1 MAITFIEPKRRKYY
15 LILLLIVVVIGVL
28 FLIWNFFF
36 LKAPAPSVKPTP
48 PPEIKI
54 NFEIL
59 GDSFLINSQSFEEP
73 NLPGAKDV
81 SLTPTLSWQSV
92 PGAEIYL
99 WEIIGV
105 ESGQTEQTSVT
116 ISKKLNPSTTY
127 TWRVSACKKDMSEC
141 SVRRSGTFTTVAGLP
156 IPELVSPPVGETFL
170 GRDNPFIPYSEIKPT
185 EYILRL
191 F

>member
-1 MAITFIEPKRRKYY
+1 VTISKKLNPSTTYTWRVSACKKDMSECSAWSNGRFTTLKEPFRS
-15 LILLLIVVVIGVL
+15 LISPV
-28 FLIWNFFF
+28 
-36 LKAPAPSVKPTP
+36 S
-48 PPEIKI
+48 
-54 NFEIL
+54 
-59 GDSFLINSQSFEEP
+59 
-73 NLPGAKDV
+73 GAKDV

-92 PGAEIYL
+92 PGAEIYS

-141 SVRRSGTFTTVAGLP
+141 NVRRSGTFTTVAGLP

-185 EYILRL
+185 E
-191 F
+191 